1 MFLVG
6 SVLILV
12 CAAHFFWP
20 ISTRKLVRTADDNLK
35 CDSRLISFI
44 EYQEKYPTNPFLEV
58 LKAEIEP
65 LMTPE
70 KLKVVYPL
78 SFSLELKAGAIGL
91 SFISLLFIISLSN
104 IPTFVPYTAN
114 QIQERMLETGAD
126 ERLVLQSMEREPK
139 VLGSISH
146 LQQSLMPENLQ
157 ALSED
162 DLQKFNNEQEQLQRR
177 VGAQAT
183 PSEIG
188 RKREQIEKRQI
199 EQLETGTD
207 ERESP
212 GGLAR
217 EGDIIPLNEQL
228 PAFESEG
235 EGEQGRGS
243 MDADGHPQVGMDE
256 LVGVLTE
263 IDEQRETLD
272 LTDSAMIAGTHADD
286 REHYLNGTNY
296 KQDLDYDLAPIL
308 NQTELA
314 EYLNIFFE
322 EYLPPEL
329 GIEAGNELQERM
341 ISYRN
346 AMLNWLSTE
355 VIPLYHRDLIRD
367 YFMLIT
373 TE

>member
-188 RKREQIEKRQI
+188 RKREQIE
-199 EQLETGTD
+199 
-207 ERESP
+207 
-212 GGLAR
+212 
-217 EGDIIPLNEQL
+217 
-228 PAFESEG
+228 
-235 EGEQGRGS
+235 
-243 MDADGHPQVGMDE
+243 
-256 LVGVLTE
+256 
-263 IDEQRETLD
+263 
-272 LTDSAMIAGTHADD
+272 
-286 REHYLNGTNY
+286 
-296 KQDLDYDLAPIL
+296 
-308 NQTELA
+308 
-314 EYLNIFFE
+314 
-322 EYLPPEL
+322 
-329 GIEAGNELQERM
+329 
-341 ISYRN
+341 N
-346 AMLNWLSTE
+346 AK
-355 VIPLYHRDLIRD
+355 
-367 YFMLIT
+367 
-373 TE
+373 